1 MYLQKDGP
9 TFGKCAV
16 IPHFQSFSISYS
28 LFVTKNGQIEH
39 VGVVLESCEQINF
52 KTVKKKIHIKL
63 YTLGYYINECAF
75 WFLTCYY

>member
-52 KTVKKKIHIKL
+52 KTVKKRQISNFIHIL
-63 YTLGYYINECAF
+63 DEWESMLPRHGAR
-75 WFLTCYY
+75 